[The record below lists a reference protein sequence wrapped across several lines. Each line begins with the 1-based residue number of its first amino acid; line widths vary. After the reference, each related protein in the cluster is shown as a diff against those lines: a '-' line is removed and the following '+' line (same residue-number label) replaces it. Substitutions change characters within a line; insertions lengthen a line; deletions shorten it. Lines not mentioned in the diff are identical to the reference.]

1 MKRTNI
7 LLLLGVLVLVLIP
20 LFTIKAHGDEEIFTG
35 ADGQAEGVIAAS
47 HADYQ
52 PWFQPFWEPPSGEI
66 ESLLFGLQAA
76 LGSGLICYCLG
87 VYRGR
92 KQVQTQEIPKS

>member
-1 MKRTNI
+1 MTRINMA
-7 LLLLGVLVLVLIP
+7 LLLGVLLLVLVP
-20 LFTIKAHGDEEIFTG
+20 LLVVNAPEGEEIFGG
-35 ADGQAEGVIAAS
+35 ADGQAEGIIS
-47 HADYQ
+47 EIHAEYE

-76 LGSGLICYCLG
+76 IGSGLIFYCLG

-92 KQVQTQEIPKS
+92 KQAQAVEKAP

>member
-7 LLLLGVLVLVLIP
+7 LLMLGVLVLTLIP
-20 LFTIKAHGDEEIFTG
+20 LFTVKAQGDKEIFGG
-35 ADGQAEGVIAAS
+35 ADGQAEGVIAQIQ
-47 HADYQ
+47 ADYQ
-52 PWFQPFWEPPSGEI
+52 PWFAPFWEPPSGEI

-76 LGSGLICYCLG
+76 IGSGLIFYCLG

-92 KQVQTQEIPKS
+92 KQKKTAAT